1 MLMAVGSSWR
11 YEGRIGCKTVGFL
24 AVCLLLG
31 LQAGVGFDYFIRFS
45 STHRIVT
52 STGGQN
58 PQQKNDKRA
67 GLLRVGGIISDGES
81 HPERGNA
88 NYILQRSSNASE
100 EDGYEQAKSASAAVS
115 HSTADPSANDS
126 RSLTTQLQSTAAVD
140 LVPAP
145 YFNPYGPT
153 WKKGSFCDKYVEKE
167 FEVPVAVCG
176 IKVLQEH
183 NIKCLRNEKSTH
195 MVYCTVENVAVFG
208 PRGIGKPLSISLLTG
223 EKSCPSPS
231 MSGVQKT
238 TEKGDQT
245 RELLGKIVAKKP
257 ESSSVCQKW
266 INKTA
271 FLYSGDQSIH
281 VYFRMNA
288 YFNLHK
294 AIAREGVS
302 PGEFVIIRLP
312 YHGPQTYL
320 FPEWERKLFPEMV
333 HIDELPNTTLCF
345 RKLVLVPGAFSCILF
360 RCKME
365 SSVRSSCFNC
375 KGRGLYGS
383 SLYAFRHRV
392 LSSCGLQDEHHIGNR
407 ITIISRTPYKRWSKD
422 TAQNFQ
428 RVLGNEKEIVTA
440 LKKNFPHTNVT
451 VAHMEAIDICTQIR
465 LAHDADVVMG
475 VHGAGL
481 VHIWWLQEDALAFEL
496 NPNFELGNP
505 SFKMLSTLTGRNY
518 RSIPVSGSQ
527 HLVTVKV
534 DSVIKELKSHTHLS

>member
-1 MLMAVGSSWR
+1 MGVGSSWR

-24 AVCLLLG
+24 AVCLLLA
-31 LQAGVGFDYFIRFS
+31 LQAGVGFYFIRFS
-45 STHRIVT
+45 PTHRIV
-52 STGGQN
+52 SPTGGQS
-58 PQQKNDKRA
+58 PQQTNDKRA
-67 GLLRVGGIISDGES
+67 GLLWVGGIISDGQS
-81 HPERGNA
+81 RPEQSNA
-88 NYILQRSSNASE
+88 NYTLQRSSNASE
-100 EDGYEQAKSASAAVS
+100 EDSYEQAKSASAAVS

-126 RSLTTQLQSTAAVD
+126 RSLTTQLQSTAAVH

-145 YFNPYGPT
+145 YFNSYGPT

-176 IKVLQEH
+176 VKVLQEH

-195 MVYCTVENVAVFG
+195 TVYCTVENVAVFG

-245 RELLGKIVAKKP
+245 RGLLDKIVANKP
-257 ESSSVCQKW
+257 ESGSVCHKW

-294 AIAREGVS
+294 AIAREGVH

-312 YHGPQTYL
+312 YRGPQTYL
-320 FPEWERKLFPEMV
+320 FPEWERKLFPEML
-333 HIDELPNTTLCF
+333 HIDELPNATLCF

-360 RCKME
+360 RCKMG
-365 SSVRSSCFNC
+365 SNVRSSCFNC

-392 LSSCGLQDEHHIGNR
+392 LSSCGLQDEEHHIGNR
-407 ITIISRTPYKRWSKD
+407 ITIVSRTPYKRWSKD

-428 RVLGNEKEIVTA
+428 RVLGNEKELVTA
-440 LKKNFPHTNVT
+440 LEKNFPHTNVT

-496 NPNFELGNP
+496 NPTFELSNP
-505 SFKMLSTLTGRNY
+505 TFKMLSTLTGRNY
-518 RSIPVSGSQ
+518 RSINVSGSK
-527 HLVTVKV
+527 HLVTVKI
-534 DSVIKELKSHTHLS
+534 DNVIKELKSHTHLF